1 MESKESPICNSTL
14 IEEDTMTL
22 SRRTFV
28 ATSAMATMFG
38 LSARLVV
45 SVAEAAQVTADPAA
59 AFVRYKVGDAEV
71 TAIYDG
77 VWERP
82 YKANLVANAS
92 VDDVQAAL
100 TKANLPDTFLT
111 LPFTVSVIKQ
121 GDDVILCDAG
131 TGGQV
136 VPTAGKFMDGFK
148 AAGFDPAKVS
158 KILISHCHPDHIFG
172 LMAKDTNAPVF
183 ANAEIMISDVEYKWW
198 TDPTT
203 LDKVPDDR
211 KPLVKRIQ
219 AVFPTWKNITQVAG
233 EKEVANG
240 LSFVAA
246 PGHTPGHRAF
256 LLASGKDQH
265 MFSNDTMYMPA
276 LNVAHPD
283 WMGSYDQDA
292 PTAVASRQ
300 KMMARLVADRIAL
313 SGYHFPF
320 PGHGALAKEGPD
332 YVLTI
337 AKI

>member
-1 MESKESPICNSTL
+1 MK
-14 IEEDTMTL
+14 L

-28 ATSAMATMFG
+28 ASATIAAAFG
-38 LSARLVV
+38 LNSRLIVN
-45 SVAEAAQVTADPAA
+45 VAEAAQVTPDPAQP
-59 AFVRYKVGDAEV
+59 FTRYKVGDAEV

-82 YKANLVANAS
+82 YKPNLIANAS
-92 VDDVQAAL
+92 VDDVKAAL
-100 TKANLPDTFLT
+100 TKANLPDAFLT

-121 GDDVILCDAG
+121 GDDVILCDSG

-136 VPTAGKFMDGFK
+136 VPTAGKFMDSFK

-172 LMAKDTNAPVF
+172 LMAKDTNAPIF
-183 ANAEIMISDVEYKWW
+183 PNAEILISDVEYKWW
-198 TDPTT
+198 TDPAT

-219 AVFPTWKNITQVAG
+219 AVFPTWKNITQITG
-233 EKEVANG
+233 EKEVAKG
-240 LSFVAA
+240 VSFVAA
-246 PGHTPGHRAF
+246 PGHTVGHRAF

-292 PTAVASRQ
+292 PAAVASRQ
-300 KMMARLVADRIAL
+300 KMMDRLVADKLGL

-320 PGHGALAKEGPD
+320 PGHGTLSKEGAD

-337 AKI
+337 DKA

>member
-1 MESKESPICNSTL
+1 MK
-14 IEEDTMTL
+14 L

-28 ATSAMATMFG
+28 ASAAMTAAFG
-38 LSARLVV
+38 LNARLIID
-45 SVAEAAQVTADPAA
+45 AAQATQITPEPAQP
-59 AFVRYKVGDAEV
+59 FTRYKVGDAEV

-82 YKANLVANAS
+82 YKPNLVANAS
-92 VDDVQAAL
+92 VDDVKAAL
-100 TKANLPDTFLT
+100 AKANLPDAFLT

-121 GDDVILCDAG
+121 GDEVILCDAG

-136 VPTAGKFMDGFK
+136 VPTAGKFMDSFK

-172 LMAKDTNAPVF
+172 LMAKDTNAPIF
-183 ANAEIMISDVEYKWW
+183 PNAEILISDVEYKWW
-198 TDPTT
+198 TDPAT

-233 EKEVANG
+233 EKEVAKG
-240 LSFVAA
+240 VSFVEA
-246 PGHTPGHRAF
+246 PGHTAGHRAF
-256 LLASGKDQH
+256 LLASGKEQH
-265 MFSNDTMYMPA
+265 MFTNDTMYMPA

-283 WMGSYDQDA
+283 WMGSYDQDG

-300 KMMARLVADRIAL
+300 KMMDRLVADKLAL

-320 PGHGALAKEGPD
+320 PGHGALSKAGAD
-332 YVLTI
+332 YILIIDNV
-337 AKI
+337 

>member
-1 MESKESPICNSTL
+1 MNI
-14 IEEDTMTL
+14 
-22 SRRTFV
+22 SRRSFV
-28 ATSAMATMFG
+28 ASTAIATAFG
-38 LSARLVV
+38 LNSRLIINLA
-45 SVAEAAQVTADPAA
+45 SAAQTTADPAQP
-59 AFVRYKVGDAEV
+59 FVRYKVGDAEV

-82 YKANLVANAS
+82 YKPNLVANAS
-92 VDDVQAAL
+92 VDDVKAAL
-100 TKANLPDTFLT
+100 TKAGLSDAFLT

-136 VPTAGKFMDGFK
+136 VPTAGKFIDSFK
-148 AAGFDPAKVS
+148 ASGFDPAKVN

-172 LMAKDTNAPVF
+172 LMAKDTNAPMF
-183 ANAEIMISDVEYKWW
+183 PNAEILISDVEYKWW
-198 TDPTT
+198 NDPAT

-219 AVFPTWKNITQVAG
+219 AVFPTWKNITQVTG
-233 EKEVANG
+233 EKEVAKG
-240 LSFVAA
+240 VSFVAA
-246 PGHTPGHRAF
+246 PGHTVGHRAF
-256 LLASGKDQH
+256 LLASGNAQH

-292 PTAVASRQ
+292 ATAVTSRQ
-300 KMMARLVADRIAL
+300 KMMDRLVADKLAL

-320 PGHGALAKEGPD
+320 PGNGTLSKEGTD

-337 AKI
+337 DNA

>member
-1 MESKESPICNSTL
+1 
-14 IEEDTMTL
+14 MTL
-22 SRRTFV
+22 SRRHFIQS
-28 ATSAMATMFG
+28 AAMASALG
-38 LSARLVV
+38 LTSRLFVDT
-45 SVAEAAQVTADPAA
+45 ALADQVTKDPDVG
-59 AFVRYKVGDAEV
+59 FKKFKVSDAEV

-82 YKANLVANAS
+82 YKPNLVANAS
-92 VDDVQAAL
+92 VDDVKAAL
-100 TKANLPDTFLT
+100 IKANLPDAFLT

-121 GDDVILCDAG
+121 GNDVILCDAG

-136 VPTAGKFMDGFK
+136 VPTAGKFMDSFK
-148 AAGFDPAKVS
+148 AAGFDPTKVS

-183 ANAEIMISDVEYKWW
+183 PNAEILISDVEYKWW
-198 TDPTT
+198 NDPAT

-219 AVFPTWKNITQVAG
+219 TVFPTWKNITQISG
-233 EKEVANG
+233 EKEVAKG
-240 LSFVAA
+240 LSFVEA

-276 LNVAHPD
+276 LNVSHPD
-283 WMGSYDQDA
+283 WMGSYDQDG

-300 KMMARLVADRIAL
+300 KMMDRLVADKLAL

-320 PGHGALAKEGPD
+320 PGHGVLSKDGPD

-337 AKI
+337 EKA